1 MVGIPRQLH
10 TQQVHYIRFTVN
22 YNDTGISS
30 GVVKGTI
37 PADAQIV
44 GILANIQTV
53 FNAATTNVL
62 TLGTTSAATQY
73 VAAGDLDETAAA
85 TTQIAPS
92 AAWGSVSRP
101 SVDTDVYVKYAQ
113 TGTAATTGKAT
124 FVISFVPHNDG

>member
-1 MVGIPRQLH
+1 MVGIPRQ
-10 TQQVHYIRFTVN
+10 TQYQMPHYIRFTVN

-30 GVVKGTI
+30 GVVKGTL
-37 PADAQIV
+37 PADAQII

-53 FNAATTNVL
+53 FNAGTTNVL
-62 TLGTTSAATQY
+62 TLGTSSTATQY
-73 VAAGDLDETAAA
+73 VAAGDLDEATAA

-92 AAWGSVSRP
+92 AAWGGISRP

-124 FVISFVPHNDG
+124 FVISFAPNNDG